1 MYVDSRDDDGVE
13 LAVEIF
19 RILADATRVRLLR
32 ALTDPAQEDA
42 TRELSVSQLADAVN
56 KRPGAV
62 SQHLAKLRMARL
74 VTTRRDGTKVLYR
87 AANEHV
93 GQLVEDAL
101 RQSEHLGSG
110 VPPHHRPSEDVRH
123 TRQTSTRPNGSD

>member
-32 ALTDPAQEDA
+32 ALTDPARDA

-110 VPPHHRPSEDVRH
+110 VPAHHRPSEDVRPA
-123 TRQTSTRPNGSD
+123 RQTSTRPNGSD

>member
-1 MYVDSRDDDGVE
+1 MYVDIRDDDGVE

-32 ALTDPAQEDA
+32 ALTDPARDA

-110 VPPHHRPSEDVRH
+110 VPAHHRPSEDVRH
-123 TRQTSTRPNGSD
+123 PRQTSTRPSGSD